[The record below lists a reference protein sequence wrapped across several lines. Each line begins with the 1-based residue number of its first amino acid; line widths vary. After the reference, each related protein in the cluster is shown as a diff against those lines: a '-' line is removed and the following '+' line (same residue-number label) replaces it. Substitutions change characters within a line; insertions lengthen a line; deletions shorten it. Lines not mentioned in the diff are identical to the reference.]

1 MTTLK
6 LMTFLDALK
15 ERKIVVPVI
24 QRDYAQGRDNVQ
36 AENIRKAFVRRLT
49 EAAWGNALNL
59 DLVYMAAQENGAEQ
73 QWIPVDGQQRL
84 TTLFLFHLYH
94 LKNVDGLKQFS
105 YKVRRTSAEFCEKIV
120 TQRSD
125 WRKKDERPS
134 ELIRDQAWFLAAW
147 ERDPTIMGMLRTLDA
162 IHEERKPE
170 DFPSDDWSKN
180 ITFWVYETKEDAD
193 DEYHK
198 LNDRGKLLTPFENL
212 KAYID
217 QKFSEMTEDDETRE
231 WKKNVDGDWMDTL
244 WSLTMKGATPDPQAC
259 DTALF
264 TLTMTL
270 LLLKYAEKGRPAL
283 KEGEE
288 KKDANERWVKRIQLI
303 ESVIESPENI
313 LPSELLDE
321 MTGATNDWQA
331 FLVKGFKT
339 VCQTGTQTSWV
350 TTNWMKA
357 PWNENAVSFADK
369 LASRSLTY
377 ADFALL
383 YAYVVKGGETGD
395 WKRVIHNIVENTAIS
410 STNLDSVIKLI
421 HSLAKAEGLEDF
433 VAVLKNASVAKD
445 QCKEEAEKLNLL
457 KDENW
462 RAHIEEAEKKPWQ
475 KGRINFLLCQCNEG
489 TEEKPSL
496 DKFKDVLTY
505 FAEQFKD
512 EDSRLAWINQI
523 WTRVETYCR
532 NNGANAGNRFFIPR
546 YVCRENEW
554 SELKRFL
561 YWKEWNNWQRL
572 LLYKDIPLS
581 DENGNHLVMDSVP
594 LEWLSRLETVLAYYK
609 QYPDPQGKIPHEQNL
624 ANRFGSLQ
632 RHGNGR
638 IYLYVNDNVT
648 NAICLDDTVDWW
660 FKLYV
665 EHQDW
670 DWRWLTA
677 GGIWITVECS
687 FDGQNK
693 HTFALIQDKNNASIQ
708 ILTEED
714 DWYPQGK
721 KAVISDSDTAPEAV
735 VKVMKALV
743 AKKFPK
749 EKEA

>member
-15 ERKIVVPVI
+15 GRKIVVPVI

-339 VCQTGTQTSWV
+339 VCQKGTPTSWV
-350 TTNWMKA
+350 TTDWMKA
-357 PWNENAVSFADK
+357 PWGKREDFANK
-369 LASRSLTY
+369 LASGSLTY

-383 YAYVVKGGETGD
+383 YAYVVKDGEAGD
-395 WKRVIHNIVENTAIS
+395 WKRVIHNIVENTDIS
-410 STNLDSVIKLI
+410 SANLDGVIGLI
-421 HSLAKAEGLEDF
+421 HTLAEAEVKGLEDF
-433 VAVLKNASVAKD
+433 VAALENASVAKE
-445 QCKEEAEKLNLL
+445 QCKEESEKLGLIHQNEENQEDKWSALIEKAEK
-457 KDENW
+457 E
-462 RAHIEEAEKKPWQ
+462 PWL
-475 KGRINFLLCQCNEG
+475 KGRIQFLLDQSLAQNFVNRAMFKNVLDYYIKEFK
-489 TEEKPSL
+489 TEERRKKWLKRVIARMEKVYYSE
-496 DKFKDVLTY
+496 KG
-505 FAEQFKD
+505 D
-512 EDSRLAWINQI
+512 ELSRLCEGCFHIDCGMVTRDDALKDWIYEEQD
-523 WTRVETYCR
+523 WD
-532 NNGANAGNRFFIPR
+532 
-546 YVCRENEW
+546 ENV
-554 SELKRFL
+554 
-561 YWKEWNNWQRL
+561 N
-572 LLYKDIPLS
+572 LLYKNADTN
-581 DENGNHLVMDSVP
+581 DEGESQYWLPAINIAFAG
-594 LEWLSRLETVLAYYK
+594 EWPSTHIWRY
-609 QYPDPQGKIPHEQNL
+609 
-624 ANRFGSLQ
+624 ANRVYLYNTRNYNISSAICIDKKVLWQYKLKELLGADLTTTWRKVPKEFCIDVRYKNVDFKFSTNDEIPVVQ
-632 RHGNGR
+632 VCPEGR
-638 IYLYVNDNVT
+638 IIEIND
-648 NAICLDDTVDWW
+648 
-660 FKLYV
+660 
-665 EHQDW
+665 
-670 DWRWLTA
+670 
-677 GGIWITVECS
+677 
-687 FDGQNK
+687 
-693 HTFALIQDKNNASIQ
+693 
-708 ILTEED
+708 EED
-714 DWYPQGK
+714 PIKIAERIATEMK
-721 KAVISDSDTAPEAV
+721 KLVRAHSSVSGISDGGEVDSAEA
-735 VKVMKALV
+735 
-743 AKKFPK
+743 
-749 EKEA
+749 